1 MNEEELLLHYG
12 VKGMKWGVR
21 KSASRRLNRATNK
34 LNSSYNKGLKGSDKR
49 ALKKISSS
57 TARKKYLDEKDAKW
71 LEKAKDDKKVQ
82 KVSSKTARDMKR
94 VGKELKVE
102 YGGGIARSLHPR
114 NRAKFQNELQS
125 AYEEILSANTYSVYK
140 MSPSRTKQVT
150 IKSMG
155 DGTLK
160 AVVENRSTAKLD
172 RQMAKVTKGA
182 LKYGQREA
190 KKSLKHSDEDL
201 EILDGMFFVIT
212 TDEQGWPDD
221 VFEFTD
227 DALTQND
234 DDTYISDPLPTE
246 LTLVQFGVKGMKWG
260 VRRNRTRSGST
271 TNSHRSILKRKK
283 NTDGE
288 SEESVKPK
296 KLSKRQQAKEAERLR
311 KESNRAAKATR
322 KEFMQRS
329 QLTDAELK
337 KKVERLELEVKFDKL
352 SKEMSASQ
360 IEKGKSEIQK
370 LLSTKV
376 PPMLK
381 EDLKSKGFEGAT
393 VGQVIANK
401 AISEAKAQVLKK
413 MAGGD
418 GPSTKTT
425 SQSTTSNTSVPKWGK
440 TKSTPTSSSTDLST
454 YRRPRKDV
462 TPG

>member
-49 ALKKISSS
+49 ALKKITSS
-57 TARKKYLDEKDAKW
+57 TARKKYLDEKDSKW
-71 LEKAKDDKKVQ
+71 LEKAKDDAKVQ
-82 KVSSKTARDMKR
+82 KVSKKTARDMKR
-94 VGKELKVE
+94 VGKELKAE
-102 YGGGIARSLHPR
+102 YGGGIARALHPR
-114 NRAKFQNELQS
+114 NRAKFQNDLQS
-125 AYEEILSANTYSVYK
+125 AYEEILAANTYSVYK

-150 IKSMG
+150 IKAMG

-182 LKYGQREA
+182 LRYEQREL

-212 TDEQGWPDD
+212 TDEQGWPED
-221 VFEFTD
+221 VFEYTED
-227 DALTQND
+227 TLTQSD
-234 DDTYISDPLPTE
+234 DDTYISDTLPTE
-246 LTLVQFGVKGMKWG
+246 RTLVHFGVKGMRWG
-260 VRRNRTRSGST
+260 VRKKRKDSGS
-271 TNSHRSILKRKK
+271 
-283 NTDGE
+283 DE
-288 SEESVKPK
+288 PAKPK
-296 KLSKRQQAKEAERLR
+296 KLSKRQQAKEYEKLR
-311 KESNRAAKATR
+311 KESNKAAKATR
-322 KEFMQRS
+322 KEFMKRS
-329 QLTDAELK
+329 ELTDAELK

-360 IEKGKSEIQK
+360 IQKGKSEIQK
-370 LLSTKV
+370 LMETKV

-381 EDLKSKGFEGAT
+381 EDLKAKGFEGAT

-401 AISEAKAQVLKK
+401 AISEAKAQILKK
-413 MAGGD
+413 MAGVE
-418 GPSTKTT
+418 K
-425 SQSTTSNTSVPKWGK
+425 SNTSTTRPTKSNEPVPKWGK
-440 TKSTPTSSSTDLST
+440 TKSTPTSSSTDLSL
-454 YRRPRKDV
+454 YSRPRKDV

>member
-1 MNEEELLLHYG
+1 MNEEEKLLHYG
-12 VKGMKWGVR
+12 VQGMKWGVR

-34 LNSSYNKGLKGSDKR
+34 LNSSYNKGLKGTDKR
-49 ALKKISSS
+49 ALKKITSS
-57 TARKKYLDEKDAKW
+57 TARKKYLDDKDSQW
-71 LEKAKDDKKVQ
+71 LDKVKDDKKVQ
-82 KVSSKTARDMKR
+82 KVSKKTARDMKR
-94 VGKELKVE
+94 VGKELKAE
-102 YGGGIARSLHPR
+102 YGGGLARSLHPR

-125 AYEEILSANTYSVYK
+125 AYQEVLSANTYSVYK

-172 RQMAKVTKGA
+172 RQMSKVTKGA
-182 LKYGQREA
+182 LRNEQREI

-201 EILDGMFFVIT
+201 EILDGMVFVIT

-221 VFEFTD
+221 VLEFTED
-227 DALTQND
+227 TMTQSD
-234 DDTYISDPLPTE
+234 DDTYISDALPTE
-246 LTLVQFGVKGMKWG
+246 RTLVQVGVKGMRWG
-260 VRRNRTRSGST
+260 IRKKRKDSGS
-271 TNSHRSILKRKK
+271 
-283 NTDGE
+283 DE
-288 SEESVKPK
+288 PAKPK
-296 KLSKRQQAKEAERLR
+296 KLSKRQQAKEAEKLR
-311 KESNRAAKATR
+311 KESNKAAKATR
-322 KEFMQRS
+322 KEFMQRT

-360 IEKGKSEIQK
+360 IAKGKSEIQK
-370 LLSTKV
+370 LMETKV

-401 AISEAKAQVLKK
+401 AISEAKAQILKS
-413 MAGGD
+413 MAANKKQ
-418 GPSTKTT
+418 PST
-425 SQSTTSNTSVPKWGK
+425 STTSTKSNEPVPKWGK
-440 TKSTPTSSSTDLST
+440 TKSTPTSSSTDLSL
-454 YRRPRKDV
+454 YSRPRKDV